1 MNTLKSRQTAL
12 VNQKPRVPI
21 VSTIRQTTSTSLRT
35 QRRETKYSLT
45 SLAVAKSSNQS
56 NSSSSNKTTFIKP
69 SVIPVRSR
77 STVSSSVMPSGDGNG
92 KCQYC
97 DKFFAKKHGL
107 LTHLEEKCEKIPPS
121 ARRQLLQ
128 KEKHVV
134 EANSKPNARKIRQDI
149 DSVSKYSRFFLNIT
163 NEGASGVA
171 AIDVE
176 NGLKNLRAELRKTK
190 GPHIGIA
197 RTPSKAIRCHICKK
211 AFLDPIEYADHSTK
225 HPLN

>member
-1 MNTLKSRQTAL
+1 MNTLKSRQTVL

-21 VSTIRQTTSTSLRT
+21 VSSIRQTTSTSLRT
-35 QRRETKYSLT
+35 QRRETKHFLT

-77 STVSSSVMPSGDGNG
+77 STVSSSVRPNGDSNG

-128 KEKHVV
+128 KEKHVD
-134 EANSKPNARKIRQDI
+134 EANSKLNAYALRQDI
-149 DSVSKYSRFFLNIT
+149 DSVSKYSRFFLNIA
-163 NEGASGVA
+163 NEGTSG
-171 AIDVE
+171 VE
-176 NGLKNLRAELRKTK
+176 NGLKILRAELRKIK
-190 GPHIGIA
+190 GPHIGIT

-211 AFLDPIEYADHSTK
+211 AFLDPIEYADHSTN
-225 HPLN
+225 HPIN